1 MARMHDTSARP
12 HSLFTEHGFRHRA
25 EAVLSKSVP
34 VADPDAPDT
43 PSDFD
48 LSPDLGPEIAR
59 APLAPAAVLVP
70 IVARPELTVLLTQ
83 RTETLRRHSGQIAFP
98 GGRMEPTDRDPIAT
112 ALREAQEE
120 IGLAPSFVEPLG
132 YLDAYRT
139 GTGFRIF
146 PVVSLVREGFTL
158 KLDAREVADAFEV
171 PLAFLMDEANHRTE
185 ARTWLG
191 VERRFYA
198 MPFEDR
204 YIWGATAGIMKN
216 MHKRLFSA

>member
-1 MARMHDTSARP
+1 MVAMHDTSARP
-12 HSLFTEHGFRHRA
+12 QSLFTEQGFRRRA

-34 VADPDAPDT
+34 VADPNAPDT

-48 LSPDLGPEIAR
+48 LSPELVPEIVR
-59 APLAPAAVLVP
+59 APLAPAAVLIP

-83 RTETLRRHSGQIAFP
+83 RTEALRRHAGQIAFP

-120 IGLAPSFVEPLG
+120 IGLDPSFVEPLG

-158 KLDAREVADAFEV
+158 ALDAREVADTFEV
-171 PLAFLMDEANHRTE
+171 PLAFLMDERNHRTE

>member
-1 MARMHDTSARP
+1 MQDARADAMSPFSER
-12 HSLFTEHGFRHRA
+12 GFRQLA
-25 EAVLSKSVP
+25 ETELTKTAP
-34 VADPDAPDT
+34 VADPGDLDS

-48 LSPDLGPEIAR
+48 LSPELDPQAAR
-59 APLAPAAVLVP
+59 APLAPAAVLIP
-70 IVARPELTVLLTQ
+70 IVVRAELTVLLTQ
-83 RTETLRRHSGQIAFP
+83 RTEGLPRHAGQIAFP

-120 IGLAPSFVEPLG
+120 IGLDALYVEPLG

-158 KLDAREVADAFEV
+158 KLDGREVADVFEV
-171 PLAFLMDEANHRTE
+171 PLAFLMDERNHHTE
-185 ARTWLG
+185 VRAWRGT
-191 VERRFYA
+191 ERRFYA
-198 MPFEDR
+198 MPFEQR

>member
-1 MARMHDTSARP
+1 
-12 HSLFTEHGFRHRA
+12 LA
-25 EAVLSKSVP
+25 EGALSKT
-34 VADPDAPDT
+34 ARLTDPDATDT

-48 LSPDLGPEIAR
+48 LSPELVPQIAR
-59 APLAPAAVLVP
+59 APLAPAAVLIP

-83 RTETLRRHSGQIAFP
+83 RTEGLSNHAGQIAFP
-98 GGRMEPTDRDPIAT
+98 GGRMEPTDRDAIAA

-120 IGLAPSFVEPLG
+120 IGLDPSYVEPLG
-132 YLDAYRT
+132 YLDPYRT

-216 MHKRLFSA
+216 MHKRLFPA

>member
-1 MARMHDTSARP
+1 
-12 HSLFTEHGFRHRA
+12 
-25 EAVLSKSVP
+25 
-34 VADPDAPDT
+34 
-43 PSDFD
+43 
-48 LSPDLGPEIAR
+48 
-59 APLAPAAVLVP
+59 
-70 IVARPELTVLLTQ
+70 
-83 RTETLRRHSGQIAFP
+83 
-98 GGRMEPTDRDPIAT
+98 MEPTDRDPIAT

-120 IGLAPSFVEPLG
+120 IGLDPSFVEPLG

-171 PLAFLMDEANHRTE
+171 PLAFLMDEDNHRTE
-185 ARTWLG
+185 ARSWRGT
-191 VERRFYA
+191 ERRFYA
-198 MPFEDR
+198 MPFEQR